1 MDNEFNSI
9 PLSEVVD
16 PSAYRAL
23 AAAIELATL
32 EESAE
37 AYLTKVTSEDLHA
50 TGDDVLLAAQMD
62 IPSIPRA
69 RQILAASNGLYPL
82 VMESME
88 AHRQMGLSTTEIAR
102 LQVFS
107 AMAARLVDR
116 RTTTEPRRLTTANAL
131 VQEVSAKTL
140 GVECERIG
148 VVGIDHR
155 GYRTLDQVLYMG
167 TATNAYASPREIIR
181 EVLRRNVVTWV
192 YWHFQPYPEPAYDTP
207 LKHLVQELR
216 LLGDVTGARLW
227 DALLIAEKQALS
239 VRTHEGWAD

>member
-1 MDNEFNSI
+1 MDNESRSI

-32 EESAE
+32 EETAE
-37 AYLTKVTSEDLHA
+37 AFLTKVTSEDLNSVA
-50 TGDDVLLAAQMD
+50 DDVLLAAQMD
-62 IPSIPRA
+62 IPSLPRA
-69 RQILAASNGLYPL
+69 RQILAQSQGLYPL
-82 VMESME
+82 VMETLE
-88 AHRQMGLSTTEIAR
+88 AHRQMGLSTLEIAR

-107 AMAARLVDR
+107 ALAARLVNR
-116 RTTTEPRRLTTANAL
+116 RTTTEPRRLTTAHAL
-131 VQEVSAKTL
+131 VDEIAAKSL
-140 GVECERIG
+140 GWQGERIG
-148 VVGIDHR
+148 IVGIDHR
-155 GYRTLDQVLYMG
+155 GDRTLDQLIYQG
-167 TATNAYASPREIIR
+167 TASNSYASPREIIR